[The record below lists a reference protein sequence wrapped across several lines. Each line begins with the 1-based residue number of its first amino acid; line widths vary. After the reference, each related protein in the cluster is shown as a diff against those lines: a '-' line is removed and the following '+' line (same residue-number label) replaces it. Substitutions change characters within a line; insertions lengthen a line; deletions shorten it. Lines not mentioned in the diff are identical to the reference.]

1 MMYGLKN
8 YFRSKGNLFWNF
20 VFPIILIT
28 IINTM
33 FSQKDVAIKIA
44 SENPEYTAFFKE
56 LDNFEFVETKDPKKD
71 LLDKKLDVFIDKN
84 GEMMSK
90 RKDINTFVANYFMS
104 SYDRL
109 KRDPAATSEVLKGLK
124 KIKEPTD
131 NLKFITMQ
139 TLFSI
144 LIMTAFY
151 SAFGGLEVSGLLNP
165 INNDIAQRILMAGK
179 SKVKILLQF
188 SLSNL
193 LISVLPVIVSTLYA
207 VYVLK
212 IDLITKPL
220 LTIIPIAVLVLFG
233 FSFGLFFG
241 SFNAGDFTNALIL
254 VFMLA
259 MSFMSGM
266 SGNNIIITILQKVP
280 FLLKINPM
288 FMAVKNLTFINT
300 GVRDSINLTE
310 MLTIVAISVVLIT
323 IAAIRLGRKR
333 YDSI

>member
-179 SKVKILLQF
+179 
-188 SLSNL
+188 
-193 LISVLPVIVSTLYA
+193 
-207 VYVLK
+207 
-212 IDLITKPL
+212 
-220 LTIIPIAVLVLFG
+220 
-233 FSFGLFFG
+233 
-241 SFNAGDFTNALIL
+241 
-254 VFMLA
+254 
-259 MSFMSGM
+259 
-266 SGNNIIITILQKVP
+266 
-280 FLLKINPM
+280 
-288 FMAVKNLTFINT
+288 
-300 GVRDSINLTE
+300 
-310 MLTIVAISVVLIT
+310 
-323 IAAIRLGRKR
+323 
-333 YDSI
+333 

>member
-8 YFRSKGNLFWNF
+8 YFRSKGNVFWNF

-56 LDNFEFVETKDPKKD
+56 LDNFEFVKTTDPEKDII
-71 LLDKKLDVFIDKN
+71 DKKLDVFIDKN
-84 GEMMSK
+84 GEMICK
-90 RKDINTFVANYFMS
+90 RKDMNSFVTNYFMS
-104 SYDRL
+104 SYERL
-109 KRDPAATSEVLKGLK
+109 REDPAATAEVLKGLK
-124 KIKEPTD
+124 KIAEPTD
-131 NLKFITMQ
+131 NTRFITMQ

-151 SAFGGLEVSGLLNP
+151 AAYGGLEVSGLLNP

-179 SKVKILLQF
+179 SKAKILLQF

-212 IDLITKPL
+212 IDLITEPL
-220 LTIIPIAVLVLFG
+220 LTIVPIAVIVLFA

-241 SFNAGDFTNALIL
+241 SFNAGDFTHALIL

-266 SGNNIIITILQKVP
+266 SGNNIIITVLQKAP
-280 FLLKINPM
+280 FLLKINPL
-288 FMAVKNLTFINT
+288 FIAVKNLTFINT
-300 GVRDSINLTE
+300 GVKSTVNMNE
-310 MLTIVAISVVLIT
+310 MLTIVAVSVVLIT

>member
-1 MMYGLKN
+1 M
-8 YFRSKGNLFWNF
+8 
-20 VFPIILIT
+20 
-28 IINTM
+28 
-33 FSQKDVAIKIA
+33 
-44 SENPEYTAFFKE
+44 
-56 LDNFEFVETKDPKKD
+56 
-71 LLDKKLDVFIDKN
+71 
-84 GEMMSK
+84 
-90 RKDINTFVANYFMS
+90 
-104 SYDRL
+104 
-109 KRDPAATSEVLKGLK
+109 
-124 KIKEPTD
+124 
-131 NLKFITMQ
+131 
-139 TLFSI
+139 
-144 LIMTAFY
+144 
-151 SAFGGLEVSGLLNP
+151 
-165 INNDIAQRILMAGK
+165 
-179 SKVKILLQF
+179 QF

-212 IDLITKPL
+212 IDLITEPL
-220 LTIIPIAVLVLFG
+220 LTIVPIAVIVLFA

-280 FLLKINPM
+280 FLLKINPL
-288 FMAVKNLTFINT
+288 FMAVKNLTYINT
-300 GVRDSINLTE
+300 GVRSSLNLTE